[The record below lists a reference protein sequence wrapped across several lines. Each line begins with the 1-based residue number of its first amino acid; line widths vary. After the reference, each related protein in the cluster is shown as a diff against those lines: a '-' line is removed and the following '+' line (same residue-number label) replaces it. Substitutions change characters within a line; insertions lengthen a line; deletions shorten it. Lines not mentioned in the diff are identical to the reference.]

1 MGATLDCLTCAL
13 ASLCRIGHKCNSV
26 EEWFWKS
33 PRLYGPATV
42 NASVFS
48 VFPLIGTAAD
58 GYDARSAF
66 SVRRRPA
73 HAPTE

>member
-1 MGATLDCLTCAL
+1 M
-13 ASLCRIGHKCNSV
+13 
-26 EEWFWKS
+26 
-33 PRLYGPATV
+33 

-48 VFPLIGTAAD
+48 VFPLIETAAD

-66 SVRRRPA
+66 SARSQPA